1 MRKAGVALLTVVL
14 CGCSGHAAFTTA
26 GNSSSAA
33 AGNLPQASSQ
43 TPDDSGDCLFGTNS
57 ADVQVGIANPTQSC
71 NQWVQNL
78 AGDGLVWYPI
88 SSLAVPG
95 SQGSADSD
103 TMQETCDLT
112 DGTTELFVEDGGG
125 MAYGD
130 DICSAEER
138 NGWSPEGTPG
148 PLASQGQTAQQQ
160 AAQASASA
168 SAAQAQQNA
177 ETQESTADAQ
187 LQQAVAV
194 LGQAYSSWSNDVA
207 TANTDYQRVK
217 AEPLCSNGYADQN
230 TYDDAQSVYDDGQS
244 VYDDESSL
252 TNEISSVNGD
262 IGTLQSAESSAGNS
276 DYSGDIT
283 AAQAAVSKAQGAVNA
298 DESSKIQSEATAVQT
313 ATGNC
318 S

>member
-1 MRKAGVALLTVVL
+1 MAL

-26 GNSSSAA
+26 GNSSSPV
-33 AGNLPQASSQ
+33 AGNIPQASSQ
-43 TPDDSGDCLFGTNS
+43 TTDDSGDCLFGANGV
-57 ADVQVGIANPTQSC
+57 DVQVGIASPTQSC
-71 NQWVQNL
+71 NQWVQDL

-103 TMQETCDLT
+103 AMQETCDLT
-112 DGTTELFVEDGGG
+112 DGTQELFVEDGGS
-125 MAYGD
+125 MSYGD
-130 DICSAEER
+130 DICSAEEQ

-148 PLASQGQTAQQQ
+148 PLASQGQAAQQQ

-177 ETQESTADAQ
+177 ENQESTADGQ
-187 LQQAVAV
+187 LQQDVAG
-194 LGQAYSSWSNDVA
+194 LGKDYSSWSNDVA
-207 TANTDYQRVK
+207 TANADYQKVK

-252 TNEISSVNGD
+252 TNDISSVNGD
-262 IGTLQSAESSAGNS
+262 IGTLQSWQSSAGNS
-276 DYSGDIT
+276 DYSGDIM
-283 AAQAAVSKAQGAVNA
+283 AAQAAVSKAQAAVNA
-298 DESSKIQSEATAVQT
+298 DDSSKIQQEATAIQT
-313 ATGNC
+313 ATDGC
-318 S
+318 T